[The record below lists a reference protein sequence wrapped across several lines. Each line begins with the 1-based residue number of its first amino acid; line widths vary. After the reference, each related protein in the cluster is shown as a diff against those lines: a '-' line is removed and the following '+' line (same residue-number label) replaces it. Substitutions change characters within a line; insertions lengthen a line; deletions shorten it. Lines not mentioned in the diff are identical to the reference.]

1 MGGSQSQY
9 RYVDLC
15 NDAPPPNTLE
25 KEYIWNDL
33 LNVINQKTYYISAE
47 DIMEIVYKV
56 ILKESHTKNIKEMLS
71 KIRKTIR
78 HKEHIKWFQSIVWL
92 KIFIDRL
99 KPNYPLNNYPLNNYP
114 LNNYPLNNC
123 PN

>member
-1 MGGSQSQY
+1 MGGSESQY
-9 RYVDLC
+9 FFVDLF
-15 NDAPPPNTLE
+15 NDAPPPTMSTLE

-56 ILKESHTKNIKEMLS
+56 ILKESHTKSRKEMLS
-71 KIRKTIR
+71 EIRKTIR

-92 KIFIDRL
+92 KIFIDSL
-99 KPNYPLNNYPLNNYP
+99 K
-114 LNNYPLNNC
+114 PLNNC